1 LLAKPYEEARV
12 VPENWKVRMEILRH
26 LARLGARG
34 KGQPSVREVGEAVGL
49 RSSQTAYKHLKRLE
63 EAGYIERGGRRAR
76 GIRLTE
82 KGWEAAGEMPLL
94 GRIAAGRGLEAV
106 TVDDEAYSLAAELVG
121 SRSGRRRYLLRVV
134 GQSMI
139 GAHIADGD
147 LLVVEEDEDPPDG
160 TVVAALIGDGEEV
173 TVKRLYREKNE
184 AGDLLRLKPENG
196 DHQDLVLPA
205 ENVTIQGRVVYV
217 VHPPRGRY

>member
-1 LLAKPYEEARV
+1 V
-12 VPENWKVRMEILRH
+12 VPENWKIRMEMLRH
-26 LARLGARG
+26 LARVSAREEG
-34 KGQPSVREVGEAVGL
+34 LPSVREVGEAVGL
-49 RSSQTAYKHLKRLE
+49 RSSQTAYKHLKKLE
-63 EAGYIERGGRRAR
+63 EAGYVEREGGSRRAR

-106 TVDDEAYSLAAELVG
+106 TVGDEAYSLAAELVG

-147 LLVVEEDEDPPDG
+147 LLVVEEDEAPPDG
-160 TVVAALIGDGEEV
+160 TVVAALIEGGEEV
-173 TVKRLYREKNE
+173 TVKRLYRE
-184 AGDLLRLKPENG
+184 GDLLRLKPENG
-196 DHQDLVLPA
+196 DHEDLIVA
-205 ENVTIQGRVVYV
+205 ADDVTIQGRVVYV
-217 VHPPRGRY
+217 VHPPRGRR

>member
-1 LLAKPYEEARV
+1 V
-12 VPENWKVRMEILRH
+12 VPENWKTRMEMLRH
-26 LARLGARG
+26 LARLDARG
-34 KGQPSVREVGEAVGL
+34 KGPPSVREVGEAVGL

-63 EAGYIERGGRRAR
+63 EAGYIERGGGRAR
-76 GIRLTE
+76 GVRLTQ

-106 TVDDEAYSLAAELVG
+106 SVGDEAYSLAAELLS
-121 SRSGRRRYLLRVV
+121 SRSGKRRYLLRVV

-184 AGDLLRLKPENG
+184 TGDLLRLKPENG
-196 DHQDLVLPA
+196 DHKDLVLPA
-205 ENVTIQGRVVYV
+205 ANVTIQGRVVYV
-217 VHPPRGRY
+217 VHPPRGRYQNGHL

>member
-1 LLAKPYEEARV
+1 M
-12 VPENWKVRMEILRH
+12 VPENWKVRMEMLRH
-26 LARLGARG
+26 LARVSARG
-34 KGQPSVREVGEAVGL
+34 EGLPSVREVGEAVGL
-49 RSSQTAYKHLKRLE
+49 RSSQTAYKHLKKLE
-63 EAGYIERGGRRAR
+63 EAGYVEREGRRAR

-106 TVDDEAYSLAAELVG
+106 SVGEEAYSLAAELVG

-160 TVVAALIGDGEEV
+160 TVVAALIGGGEEA
-173 TVKRLYREKNE
+173 TVKRLYRERGE

-196 DHQDLVLPA
+196 DHEDLVVPA
-205 ENVTIQGRVVYV
+205 DDVTIQGRVVYV
-217 VHPPRGRY
+217 VHPPRGRR

>member
-1 LLAKPYEEARV
+1 M
-12 VPENWKVRMEILRH
+12 VPENWKTTMEMLRH
-26 LARLGARG
+26 LARLDARG
-34 KGQPSVREVGEAVGL
+34 KGPPSVREVGEAVGL

-63 EAGYIERGGRRAR
+63 EAGYVEREGGRAR
-76 GIRLTE
+76 GVRLTQ
-82 KGWEAAGEMPLL
+82 KGWGVAGEMPLL

-106 TVDDEAYSLAAELVG
+106 PVGDEAYSLAAELVG

-147 LLVVEEDEDPPDG
+147 LLIVEEDEDPPDG

-173 TVKRLYREKNE
+173 TVKRLYRE
-184 AGDLLRLKPENG
+184 GDILRLKPENG
-196 DHQDLVLPA
+196 DHQDLVVPA
-205 ENVTIQGRVVYV
+205 HDVKIQGRVVYV
-217 VHPPRGRY
+217 VHPPRGRF